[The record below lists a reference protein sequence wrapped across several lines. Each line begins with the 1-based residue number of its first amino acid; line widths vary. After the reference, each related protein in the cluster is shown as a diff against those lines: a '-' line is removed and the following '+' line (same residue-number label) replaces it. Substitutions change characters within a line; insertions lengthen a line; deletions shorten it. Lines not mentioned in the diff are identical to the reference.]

1 MHRCAHGPL
10 HIWPSYRV
18 PRSCTTPVVAAVNH
32 KGGTGKTT
40 FLCGTKMFGFTRMSR
55 GSRVQLINSVPRA
68 MTGAGCRT
76 SKLSPPCA
84 ACALSGD
91 GNPGTICAQM
101 CKWPFAHIAIIWSTP
116 ELDHAACCDR
126 EPERRHWQDLLLV
139 RHQEVRIR
147 PHVPRESRPADQ
159 QCSSSDD
166 GCRAP
171 DVETFP
177 TLRGVCFIRR
187 RQPGY
192 HLCTDVQRAICT
204 KDQHI

>member
-1 MHRCAHGPL
+1 
-10 HIWPSYRV
+10 
-18 PRSCTTPVVAAVNH
+18 
-32 KGGTGKTT
+32 
-40 FLCGTKMFGFTRMSR
+40 MSR

-101 CKWPFAHIAIIWSTP
+101 CKWPFAHLAIIWSTP

-147 PHVPRESRPADQ
+147 PRSRGRRVHRLSSPLRPMPGVRTSKLVKACGPYALSGDANPDIIDAQMCKWPFAHIAIIWSTPELDHAGCCDREPEGRHWQDHLGHQPGF
-159 QCSSSDD
+159 SSS
-166 GCRAP
+166 
-171 DVETFP
+171 
-177 TLRGVCFIRR
+177 
-187 RQPGY
+187 
-192 HLCTDVQRAICT
+192 
-204 KDQHI
+204 